1 MTTTDPTEAVATG
14 SLEDAASALDA
25 ADPLRA
31 HRDAFV
37 GAETSLVYFDGN
49 SLGRPLRASVERLAA
64 FARDEWGGRLIRG
77 WDESWMQLP
86 FDIGD
91 AVGRAAIGAS
101 AGQTVIGDSTTVLL
115 YKLVRAAFDAAVAAD
130 PARVEIVVDRDNFP
144 TDRYLVEG
152 IAAERGGRVRWIVPT
167 PSPHAAGASR
177 GASGRVGPVDLAGG
191 VSASALRSA
200 VGSETAVV
208 LLSHVAYRS
217 GYLTDAAAL
226 TRIAHDA
233 GALIVWDLC
242 HSAGSVP
249 VQADAWDFDLAVG
262 CTYKYLNGGPGS
274 PAFAYVA
281 SRLQDRLAQPIQGW
295 MGTADVFAM
304 GPSYRPAD
312 GMRRFLSGTPPI
324 VGMLAMQDTLDLLEE
339 VGIEAVRA
347 KSVALTEFA
356 VRVADELLAP
366 LGVTVASP
374 RDPAER
380 GGHVT
385 LSHPAMRAV
394 TARLWT
400 QDVIPD
406 YRDPGG
412 LRIGLSPLSTSFAET
427 LAGLRAV
434 EAAVRAE
441 S

>member
-1 MTTTDPTEAVATG
+1 MTSADAVTVGALADEAST
-14 SLEDAASALDA
+14 LDST
-25 ADPLRA
+25 DPLRA
-31 HRDAFV
+31 HRDLFV

-49 SLGRPLRASVERLAA
+49 SLGRPLRASVDRLTT
-64 FARDEWGGRLIRG
+64 FANDEWGGRLIRG

-91 AVGRAAIGAS
+91 ALGRTAIGA
-101 AGQTVIGDSTTVLL
+101 APGQTVIGDSTTVLL
-115 YKLVRAAFDAAVAAD
+115 YKLLRAAFDAAVAAD

-152 IAAERGGRVRWIVPT
+152 IAAERGGRVRWIEVDLSLGVT
-167 PSPHAAGASR
+167 AEALRAA
-177 GASGRVGPVDLAGG
+177 VGPT
-191 VSASALRSA
+191 
-200 VGSETAVV
+200 TAVV

-217 GYLTDAAAL
+217 GYLADAAAL
-226 TRIAHDA
+226 IRIAHDA

-249 VQADAWDFDLAVG
+249 VQADAWGFDLAVG
-262 CTYKYLNGGPGS
+262 CTYKYLGGGPGS

-281 SRLQDRLAQPIQGW
+281 ARLQDRLAQPIQGW

-304 GPSYRPAD
+304 GPSYTPAD
-312 GMRRFLSGTPPI
+312 GMRRFLSGTPPV
-324 VGMLAMQDTLDLLEE
+324 VGMLAMQDTIALLDD
-339 VGIEAVRA
+339 VGIDAVRA

-356 VRVADELLAP
+356 VRVADVLLAP
-366 LGVTVASP
+366 LGVAVASP
-374 RDPAER
+374 REPARR

-394 TARLWT
+394 TARLWA

-427 LAGLRAV
+427 FAGLEAV
-434 EAAVRAE
+434 AAAVRAE
-441 S
+441 T

>member
-1 MTTTDPTEAVATG
+1 MTSADPVTV
-14 SLEDAASALDA
+14 DALADEASALDA
-25 ADPLRA
+25 ADPLRDR
-31 HRDAFV
+31 RDLFV

-49 SLGRPLRASVERLAA
+49 SLGRPLRASVERLSR

-91 AVGRAAIGAS
+91 ALGRAAIGA
-101 AGQTVIGDSTTVLL
+101 APGQTVIGDSTTVLL

-152 IAAERGGRVRWIVPT
+152 IAAERGGRVRWINVDLSGGVT
-167 PSPHAAGASR
+167 AEALRAA
-177 GASGRVGPVDLAGG
+177 VGP
-191 VSASALRSA
+191 S
-200 VGSETAVV
+200 TAVV

-217 GYLTDAAAL
+217 GYLADAAAL

-249 VQADAWDFDLAVG
+249 VQADAWGFDLAVG

-281 SRLQDRLAQPIQGW
+281 ARLQDRLAQPIQGW

-304 GPSYRPAD
+304 GPAYTPAA
-312 GMRRFLSGTPPI
+312 GMRRFLSGTPPV
-324 VGMLAMQDTLDLLEE
+324 VGMLAMQDTLALLDE
-339 VGIEAVRA
+339 VGIEAVRT

-356 VRVADELLAP
+356 VRVADALLGP
-366 LGVTVASP
+366 LGVSVASP
-374 RDPAER
+374 RDPGER

-385 LSHPAMRAV
+385 LSHPAMRQV

-427 LAGLRAV
+427 LDGLRAV
-434 EAAVRAE
+434 EAAVRVE
-441 S
+441 G